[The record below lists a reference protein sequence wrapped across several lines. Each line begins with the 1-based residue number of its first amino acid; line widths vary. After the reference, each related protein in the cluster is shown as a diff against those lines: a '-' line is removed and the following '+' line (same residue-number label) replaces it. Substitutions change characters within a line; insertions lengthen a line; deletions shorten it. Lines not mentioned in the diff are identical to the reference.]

1 MAKIA
6 IRPTIQ
12 GEITLALS
20 MEEAAALDAIAGY
33 GVEAFLKVFY
43 PQMGEAYLKPYEKG
57 LRSLF
62 ESVHRGEA
70 SVSGFIQRVKDARAI
85 MDGTKDYYVSK
96 AERK

>member
-20 MEEAAALDAIAGY
+20 MEEAAALDAIVGY
-33 GVEAFLKVFY
+33 GVEPFLKVFY
-43 PQMGEAYLKPYEKG
+43 SQMGEAYLKPYEKG

-62 ESVHRGEA
+62 ESVRSGEA
-70 SVSGFIQRVKDARAI
+70 SVSGFIERMQDARAVI
-85 MDGTKDYYVSK
+85 DGTKAAVWIEGK
-96 AERK
+96 